1 MNFFLKNIFPLV
13 FVLIFEDKIKIFFNE
28 MLTLLKRRKQES
40 FILTL
45 YFVKIAITDFERY
58 FRLSFSLKQH

>member
-13 FVLIFEDKIKIFFNE
+13 FVLIFENKIKIFFNE

-58 FRLSFSLKQH
+58 FRLSFC